1 MVASTC
7 AHLRF
12 YNSILLA
19 LCRGEMSVGFGIQFW
34 LELGTDL
41 RVTAADLSVQILS
54 HPQLSE
60 LYQYS

>member
-1 MVASTC
+1 
-7 AHLRF
+7 
-12 YNSILLA
+12 
-19 LCRGEMSVGFGIQFW
+19 MSVGFGIQFW

-41 RVTAADLSVQILS
+41 QVTAADLSVQILS